1 MIFEDNVIYFLDDLK
16 EKKVQLILVL
26 IDHVQKKAQQFD
38 LKKKKVVLL
47 MMNSPNINSLPDK
60 NLQSE

>member
-1 MIFEDNVIYFLDDLK
+1 MIFEDDVIYFLDDLK

-47 MMNSPNINSLPDK
+47 MMNSPDVNSLPYK

>member
-1 MIFEDNVIYFLDDLK
+1 LK
-16 EKKVQLILVL
+16 EKKVQLILAL
-26 IDHVQKKAQQFD
+26 NDHVQKKAQQFD

-47 MMNSPNINSLPDK
+47 MMNSPDVNSLSGK